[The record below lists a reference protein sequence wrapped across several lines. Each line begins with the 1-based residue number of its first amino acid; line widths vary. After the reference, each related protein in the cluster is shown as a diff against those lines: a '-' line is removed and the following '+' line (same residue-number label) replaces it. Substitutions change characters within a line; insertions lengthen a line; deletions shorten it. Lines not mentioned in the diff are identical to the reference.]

1 MSTTVRTALN
11 TMMDFKNYSEVLN
24 LHLHYAHILDS
35 NDFTI
40 WPDLFTPEC
49 VYAIQSRENFD
60 AGLPLCIL
68 RFESQAMLRDRVY
81 GAVQTIYHAPYY
93 QRHIV
98 SQPLITSV
106 KNDQGDEGD
115 AGNVVIEADT
125 AYLVL
130 RTHRDKLPEILST
143 GRYLDRIVRTP
154 EGLRFTQRLCIFDND
169 LIANSLIKPI

>member
-1 MSTTVRTALN
+1 MNTT
-11 TMMDFKNYSEVLN
+11 MDFKTYSEVSR

-35 NDFTI
+35 NDFST

-81 GAVQTIYHAPYY
+81 GAAHTIYHAPYY

-98 SQPLITSV
+98 SQPLITAEDDRLV
-106 KNDQGDEGD
+106 
-115 AGNVVIEADT
+115 EAET

-143 GRYLDRIVRTP
+143 GRYLDRMVSTQ
-154 EGLRFTQRLCIFDND
+154 EGLRFSQRLCIFDND